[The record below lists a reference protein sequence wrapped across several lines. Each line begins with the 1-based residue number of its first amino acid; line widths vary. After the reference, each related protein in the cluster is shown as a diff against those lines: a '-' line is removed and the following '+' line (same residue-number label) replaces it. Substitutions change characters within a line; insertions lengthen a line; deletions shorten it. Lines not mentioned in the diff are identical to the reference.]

1 MCKDDK
7 HDEIEAGCGCE
18 ENGECN
24 CGDDKDCDCGHD
36 HDHEGHHHTVTLV
49 LDDDQELECPVIEIF
64 EVGEQEYIALFHPVD
79 ETALLYRFKDYED
92 GTIEIDSLESDEE
105 YEKVSKVFLALQEEL
120 LEEDE

>member
-1 MCKDDK
+1 MYENKQ

-24 CGDDKDCDCGHD
+24 CDEDKGCGCEH
-36 HDHEGHHHTVTLV
+36 HHHEHHHTVTLL
-49 LDDDQELECPVIEIF
+49 LDDNQELECPIIDIF

-79 ETALLYRFKDYED
+79 ETALLYRFHDYED

-105 YEKVSKVFLALQEEL
+105 YQKVSMAFLAL
-120 LEEDE
+120 EDEFLDEE